1 MPIDPAEA
9 VSLVSDATDFAA
21 ELVRALQRDQAGKVR
36 IDKAERQRL
45 LNRLARLTTHL
56 MRDALD

>member
-1 MPIDPAEA
+1 
-9 VSLVSDATDFAA
+9 
-21 ELVRALQRDQAGKVR
+21 VR